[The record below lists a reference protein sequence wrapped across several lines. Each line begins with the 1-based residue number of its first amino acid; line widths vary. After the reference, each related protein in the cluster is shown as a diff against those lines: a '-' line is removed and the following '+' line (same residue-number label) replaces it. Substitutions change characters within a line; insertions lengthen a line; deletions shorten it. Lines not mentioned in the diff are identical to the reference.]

1 MVADAVT
8 VRILYV
14 HGIGA
19 QNASGEWA
27 DALAQRVW
35 ERAMARK
42 LAPMQRTITWGTDVA
57 EALAPVRM
65 DLRLR
70 GLRFSAFRNALWE
83 YGSDALVYGGQRS
96 VRNAVL
102 TRVEQ
107 AIIAAQTPVVIV
119 AHSWGSVV
127 AVDALVRLNQ
137 TNPFALPKV
146 ALVTL
151 GSPLAI
157 TGTDAERIDALQW
170 VNVFDPLDPIGSPL
184 NGVRGYVC
192 EDLSVQTTPWYSR
205 VRPVA
210 GPLQAH
216 TSYWK
221 HDRVVDAVVNTAER
235 LVA

>member
-1 MVADAVT
+1 MT
-8 VRILYV
+8 VRIVYV

-19 QNASGEWA
+19 QDASGGWA

-35 ERAMARK
+35 ERAMARRI
-42 LAPMQRTITWGTDVA
+42 APVSRTVTWGTDIA

-83 YGSDALVYGGQRS
+83 YGADALVYGGQRS

-107 AIIAAQTPVVIV
+107 AIMAAQTPVVVV
-119 AHSWGSVV
+119 AHSWGTVV
-127 AVDALVRLNQ
+127 ACDALARLHA
-137 TNPFALPKV
+137 TGPMPSC

-157 TGTDAERIDALQW
+157 TGTDFVPPAGFVW
-170 VNVFDPLDPIGSPL
+170 VNIADPLDPIGSPL

-216 TSYWK
+216 TAYWK
-221 HDRVVDAVVNTAER
+221 HERVVDAVVSTAER
-235 LVA
+235 ISA